1 MYGFFGAVLVL
12 AIAGKKK
19 YSHIN
24 INTPSKFTVTT
35 EENKP

>member
-12 AIAGKKK
+12 AIAGKK